1 MKVEKEIKSK
11 FVDFFLSIDGRDVE
25 MNLVNID
32 LQNVLVK
39 FEFFDSSFEN
49 VYYFVLVELSNKF
62 YFIKIDFNTF
72 NIEKITKEKIFTILD
87 GVNCFE
93 SNDKSFIKVMYKHYF
108 SLFDSVLNNKIY
120 VNTYFYKN
128 NYNNEY
134 EYYYAIIEKTAP
146 FISIQDYYFSQN

>member
-11 FVDFFLSIDGRDVE
+11 FVDIFLSIDGRDVE

-72 NIEKITKEKIFTILD
+72 NIEKITKEKIFTILEE
-87 GVNCFE
+87 VNCFE

-108 SLFDSVLNNKIY
+108 SLFDSALNNKIY
-120 VNTYFYKN
+120 VNTYFYKEN
-128 NYNNEY
+128 CNNEY
-134 EYYYAIIEKTAP
+134 EYYYAIIEKIAP
-146 FISIQDYYFSQN
+146 IISIQDYYFSQN